1 MKTEVDYSLYL
12 VTNAEMVPE
21 GLSFLDQVKAAIDNG
36 VTLIQLREKEIDTRE
51 FIKRAQAVHELT
63 KKAGIPLIIN
73 DRVDVALAIDC
84 EGVHVGQD
92 DMPAPLVRKLVGPDK
107 IVGVSVGFEHEAR
120 EVIEQ
125 GVVDYIGIG
134 PMFET
139 NTKKNMKKLPFGPLG
154 VRGVLRVLRDEGGDN
169 IKTVGIGGIN
179 DTNAQR
185 VLYTSSIPGRS
196 LDGIAVVSNIMASS
210 NAGAATKKLLNL
222 IKSPTEKYIIDKFN
236 DSWANDLNS
245 KSLIEN
251 VVSVK
256 PMIHHITN
264 NVVKAFSAN
273 VALAIGASP
282 VMSEE
287 AQDFADFSAFPNAA
301 LLLNI
306 GTPRESEIDT
316 YISAVA
322 NYNKN
327 GNPVIFDPVGAGAS
341 KFRRDLVRRILNL
354 GYLTVIKGNEGEIF
368 TAAGVDKVMK
378 GVDNLGKEDRTV
390 VIEAAKKLALNTRSI
405 VVVTGEEDIIVDGH
419 LSGEFKIPKDVE
431 QKYVVIKG
439 GHPLMGNITGT
450 GCSLGSTIAAYVSA
464 NRKDPFAATV
474 QAVSLFNHA
483 GKIAGDIAEEKGT
496 GTFMAEFLDQ
506 LGIATAQKD
515 SKNWNVSVKANL
527 LQ

>member
-1 MKTEVDYSLYL
+1 MKPQVDYSLYL

-21 GLSFLDQVKAAIDNG
+21 GISFIEQVQTAIANG
-36 VTLIQLREKEIDTRE
+36 VTLVQLREKEIDTRTFVE
-51 FIKRAQAVHELT
+51 RAKAVHEIT

-92 DMPAPLVRKLVGPDK
+92 DMPAADVRRLLGPDK
-107 IVGVSVGFEHEAR
+107 IVGVSVGFAHEAR

-154 VRGVLRVLRDEGGDN
+154 VRGVLQVLRDEGGDD
-169 IKTVGIGGIN
+169 IGTVGIGGIN
-179 DTNAQR
+179 DTNVQR
-185 VLYTSSIPGRS
+185 VLYTSSIAGRS
-196 LDGIAVVSNIMASS
+196 LDGVAVVSNIMASRD
-210 NAGAATKKLLNL
+210 AGAATSKLLKL
-222 IKSPTEKYIIDKFN
+222 IKSSTEKYLVNNYPLEITPNTQLIKN
-236 DSWANDLNS
+236 VTDL
-245 KSLIEN
+245 
-251 VVSVK
+251 K
-256 PMIHHITN
+256 PMVHHITN
-264 NVVKAFSAN
+264 NVVKTFSAN

-287 AQDFADFSAFPNAA
+287 IEDFGDFSTFPNAA

-306 GTPRESEIDT
+306 GTPRETEIDT
-316 YISAVA
+316 YLAAVA

-378 GVDNLGKEDRTV
+378 GVDNLGKENRDV
-390 VIEAAKKLALNTRSI
+390 VIEAAKKLALNTRSV
-405 VVVTGEEDIIVDGH
+405 VVVTGEEDIIVDGF
-419 LSGEFKIPKDVE
+419 LSGEYKIPKDVR
-431 QKYVVIKG
+431 QRVVTIKG
-439 GHPLMGNITGT
+439 GHRLMGEITGS
-450 GCSLGSTIAAYVSA
+450 GCSLGSVISAYVTA
-464 NRKDPFAATV
+464 NRNDPFLATV
-474 QAVSLFNHA
+474 TAVALFNQAGGLA
-483 GKIAGDIAEEKGT
+483 GKKVENEGSGSFIS
-496 GTFMAEFLDQ
+496 EFLNQ
-506 LGIATAQKD
+506 LQKVTKEG
-515 SKNWNVSVKANL
+515 SPSQWNVVISDIE
-527 LQ
+527 

>member
-1 MKTEVDYSLYL
+1 MVDYSLYL
-12 VTNAEMVPE
+12 VTNAEMVPD
-21 GLSFLDQVKAAIDNG
+21 GVSFVDQVGAAIAQG
-36 VTLIQLREKEIDTRE
+36 VTIVQLREKEIDTRE
-51 FIKRAQAVHELT
+51 FIKRARAVHELT
-63 KKAGIPLIIN
+63 RKAGIPLIIN
-73 DRVDVALAIDC
+73 DRVDVALAVGC

-92 DMPAPLVRKLVGPDK
+92 DMPAKLVRELLGPDK

-120 EVIEQ
+120 EVIEE

-154 VRGVLRVLRDEGGDN
+154 VRGVLRVLRDEGGEN
-169 IKTVGIGGIN
+169 IRTVGIGGIN

-210 NAGAATKKLLNL
+210 DAGAATKKLLDL
-222 IKSPTEKYIIDKFN
+222 IKSPTSKYLIDQYDN
-236 DSWANDLNS
+236 SWKNDLLS
-245 KSLIEN
+245 SSLVNN
-251 VVSVK
+251 VISVK

-273 VALAIGASP
+273 VALTIGASP

-287 AQDFADFSAFPNAA
+287 AEDFADFSAFPNAA

-316 YISAVA
+316 YLSAVA

-419 LSGEFKIPKDVE
+419 LSGEYNIPKDVE
-431 QKYVVIKG
+431 QRIVTIKG

-464 NRKDPFAATV
+464 NRQNPFAATV
-474 QAVSLFNHA
+474 TAVSLFNHA
-483 GKIAGDIAEEKGT
+483 GKIAGEIAEEKGA
-496 GTFMAEFLDQ
+496 GTFMSTFLDI
-506 LGIATAQKD
+506 LGQATKYGKVDDWGVTISA
-515 SKNWNVSVKANL
+515 S